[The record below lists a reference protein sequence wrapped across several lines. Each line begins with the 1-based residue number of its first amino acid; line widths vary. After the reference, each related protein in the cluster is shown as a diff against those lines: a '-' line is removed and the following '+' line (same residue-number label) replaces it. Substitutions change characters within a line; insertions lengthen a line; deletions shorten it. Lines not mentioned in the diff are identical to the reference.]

1 MITYRYVNIN
11 EPFQCADST
20 LMAYIPAGMSLK
32 LQISIDGQYYAD
44 IPDDLIVIG
53 DWTSGE
59 EHVLKINNIMCNTY
73 LKFVG
78 TGNGKIKLKI

>member
-1 MITYRYVNIN
+1 MITYRYIKVN
-11 EPFQCADST
+11 EPFQSADSV

-44 IPDDLIVIG
+44 IPDDLVVIG
-53 DWTSGE
+53 DLTSGE
-59 EHVLKINNIMCNTY
+59 EQVLKINNLMCNTY

-78 TGNGKIKLKI
+78 TGNGKIKLKV